1 MGRAEARTEGAGV
14 LRGWARQ
21 GERGVLGLLWGVG
34 RRESSCPLVLSGKS
48 LTPAPPPNSCH
59 LQEPRLDVKRMPGCL
74 PVDSVGT
81 MASLMPLSP
90 YLSPTVLLL
99 VSCDLGFV
107 RAGE

>member
-1 MGRAEARTEGAGV
+1 MRGQGRRGEKGSSGAAVGRGGPGRAAAH
-14 LRGWARQ
+14 Q
-21 GERGVLGLLWGVG
+21 CVLGSP
-34 RRESSCPLVLSGKS
+34 RPSP
-48 LTPAPPPNSCH
+48 CH
-59 LQEPRLDVKRMPGCL
+59 LQEPRLDVKRMPQCL
-74 PVDSVGT
+74 LADSVGT

>member
-1 MGRAEARTEGAGV
+1 MGYGPWEA
-14 LRGWARQ
+14 W
-21 GERGVLGLLWGVG
+21 
-34 RRESSCPLVLSGKS
+34 ESCCIPLAFW
-48 LTPAPPPNSCH
+48 TAPDPLNSC
-59 LQEPRLDVKRMPGCL
+59 LFQDPRLDVKRMPLG
-74 PVDSVGT
+74 PSANSVET